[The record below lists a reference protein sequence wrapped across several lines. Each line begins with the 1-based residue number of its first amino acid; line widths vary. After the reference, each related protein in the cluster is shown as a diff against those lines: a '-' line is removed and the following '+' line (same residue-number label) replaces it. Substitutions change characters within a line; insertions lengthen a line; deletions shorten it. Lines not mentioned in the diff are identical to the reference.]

1 MSIDATATDGN
12 TRSNRGPK
20 PAQVNP
26 PRCRA
31 DPRLARERDASS
43 PAGHERPLAHAAL
56 SVADWRR
63 YDAVS
68 RVACARLR
76 ILGSESPKPVL
87 TLCVQPCGPT
97 R

>member
-56 SVADWRR
+56 SVADLRLKCRTRQIVRMHPPSTAVDMRSGRR
-63 YDAVS
+63 PAH
-68 RVACARLR
+68 
-76 ILGSESPKPVL
+76 
-87 TLCVQPCGPT
+87 
-97 R
+97 